1 MNQNQLKARLFRVA
15 DCGGN
20 LFELETAARV
30 EAYLYAGRRDQL
42 FAVARQS
49 LQSCGTGVEQCRL
62 LCLMYE
68 LMTAGGA
75 WSAKMDGEFVN
86 AFLNGSERWM
96 QQACDSD
103 GEMRAAL
110 CQASAYYLYCQDA
123 DFNANVGGFVERC
136 VEDWQTSLDGNRW
149 HGATMSLALD
159 RIAAMQAWAQTE
171 ADFALMDRTAAIIDA
186 YADEV
191 LQVGTVEEIVRLH
204 DLAVATGVLQGL
216 ASRIE
221 HRLKAKLDDSLSDAD
236 QFAAQSVLFEAECHG
251 VGSLSAG

>member
-1 MNQNQLKARLFRVA
+1 MNLSQLNARLFRVA

-20 LFELETAARV
+20 LFELETATRL

-42 FAVARQS
+42 FAVARHS
-49 LQSCGTGVEQCRL
+49 LQSSGTGVEQCRL

-86 AFLNGSERWM
+86 AFLNVSERWM

-110 CQASAYYLYCQDA
+110 CRASAYYLYCQDA
-123 DFNANVGGFVERC
+123 DFNTRVDGFAERC

-149 HGATMSLALD
+149 HCATMSLALD

-171 ADFALMDRTAAIIDA
+171 ADFALMERTAAIIDA
-186 YADEV
+186 YANEV
-191 LQVGTVEEIVRLH
+191 LHGGTVGEIVRLH

-216 ASRIE
+216 TSRIE
-221 HRLKAKLDDSLSDAD
+221 HRLKAKLDGPLSDAD
-236 QFAAQSVLFEAECHG
+236 QFAAQSVLFEAE
-251 VGSLSAG
+251 

>member
-1 MNQNQLKARLFRVA
+1 MNLTQLKARLFRVA

-30 EAYLYAGRRDQL
+30 DACLDDGRRDRL
-42 FAVARQS
+42 FAVARHS
-49 LQSCGTGVEQCRL
+49 LQSCGTGVKQCRL

-103 GEMRAAL
+103 GDMRAAL
-110 CQASAYYLYCQDA
+110 CRASAYYLYCQDT
-123 DFNANVGGFVERC
+123 DFNAKVEGFVERC

-149 HGATMSLALD
+149 QSATVSLSLD
-159 RIAAMQAWAQTE
+159 RIAAMQAWSQTE
-171 ADFALMDRTAAIIDA
+171 ADFALKERTAAIIDA
-186 YADEV
+186 YADDV
-191 LQVGTVEEIVRLH
+191 LRGGTVEEIVRLH

-216 ASRIE
+216 TSRIE
-221 HRLKAKLDDSLSDAD
+221 RRLKAMLDVPLSDAD